1 MKFISYK
8 ILATLFCISTFVG
21 MRAQSAWMDEN
32 FRASHFPADA
42 YYSAYYYKFNE
53 KGDVNETIDS
63 AIKEVQALLANSIS
77 SKVSS
82 NSRSSVTSINSN
94 AGYEEREEFYNDM
107 KVASDAHLINVHT
120 EYYYETEADKVHAFA
135 YVKRSELITFL
146 DSHIS
151 SDLATLGEKINGIN
165 DLLECGYKKEAN
177 TRFEELM
184 PLLNNLTYYLNN
196 LMTVDASNS
205 HISDYSKQIEEY
217 VNVIKKFN
225 SDMSHNMTIY
235 FEAQLETPF
244 KIRNFIPDRCKGAL
258 SSQGFSFVSSPVLA
272 DYIVNIVCITRTSSV
287 SETSCYAF
295 VDVDVSIIRGR
306 DSANLYEDSM
316 SIKGGALTEEKAHRK
331 AMQNVPDKIVE
342 QILTIVNE

>member
-1 MKFISYK
+1 MKSLIYRFIAVLLY
-8 ILATLFCISTFVG
+8 ISTFIGVHG
-21 MRAQSAWMDEN
+21 QSAWIDDEY
-32 FRASHFPADA
+32 RATHFPTDKF
-42 YYSAYYYKFNE
+42 YSAYYYKFNE
-53 KGDVNETIDS
+53 NGDLNKTIDS
-63 AIKEVQALLANSIS
+63 ALKEVQALLANSIS

-120 EYYYETEADKVHAFA
+120 EYYYEKETDKVHAFA

-165 DLLECGYKKEAN
+165 DLLESGYKKEAN

-205 HISDYSKQIEEY
+205 HISEYSKQIEEY
-217 VNVIKKFN
+217 ANVIKKIN

-244 KIRNFIPDRCKGAL
+244 KIRNFIPDRCKGEL
-258 SSQGFSFVSSPVLA
+258 SSKGFSFVSSPVLA

-295 VDVDVSIIRGR
+295 ADIDISIIRGR

-342 QILTIVNE
+342 QILAIVNE